1 MNKPRW
7 RDLADRLAWA
17 RTVAGISAYALSR
30 KALKSK
36 THVGLI
42 EHRIRKN
49 IEMET
54 AQKLAAVLGVS
65 WSWLMSGEGVPPTEE
80 QIRSASKAA

>member
-7 RDLADRLAWA
+7 KDLADRLAWA

-30 KALKSK
+30 RALKSK

-42 EHRIRKN
+42 EHGLRKN
-49 IEMET
+49 IDMET

-65 WSWLMSGEGVPPTEE
+65 WIWLKAGEGPPPTEA
-80 QIRSASKAA
+80 QIRAAVKAA